1 MEKKSLYNLL
11 HVLEHV
17 WLQVLD
23 TTVTL
28 LYFYKMHL
36 CIVHIQIQVNTYE
49 FCILYSRLLFFFK
62 IENREQFLVTGLL
75 KTKIFY
81 SNWLEGWYII
91 LKQVVSVFGKSNKSF
106 TNRMN
111 DFSTMVIL
119 IYETLISNNMS
130 EVGDRKIHGAEMCW
144 KIGQK

>member
-1 MEKKSLYNLL
+1 MNFVYYI
-11 HVLEHV
+11 
-17 WLQVLD
+17 LD
-23 TTVTL
+23 
-28 LYFYKMHL
+28 
-36 CIVHIQIQVNTYE
+36 
-49 FCILYSRLLFFFK
+49 FCFFFK

-144 KIGQK
+144 KIGQN